1 MKREGLMLGLLM
13 AAVMTVGAQNVLND
27 KGDNILGQY
36 LVEQGSDV
44 SKVRFTKASDGSYTC
59 QIYWLRD
66 LYDKDGKVYT
76 DERNPDKSLR
86 NVPANKIVLIKGLK
100 YNASKKQWDGTK
112 VYDPQRGLKA
122 NVVVTFTDDGQLKV
136 KGSVLGISETVY
148 WKRLNE

>member
-1 MKREGLMLGLLM
+1 MLGLLM